1 MPVCQPGGELES
13 EIMRPSEIR
22 ELSTSEVEKQL
33 RDTTDELLR
42 TRLRKETGQIE
53 RPHLLREMRRDIA
66 RLKTILAENKR
77 TSN

>member
-1 MPVCQPGGELES
+1 
-13 EIMRPSEIR
+13 MRPSEIR

>member
-1 MPVCQPGGELES
+1 M
-13 EIMRPSEIR
+13 MKPSEIR
-22 ELSTSEVEKQL
+22 ELTTSEVEKQQ

-66 RLKTILAENKR
+66 RLKTILRESQSKETKN
-77 TSN
+77 

>member
-1 MPVCQPGGELES
+1 
-13 EIMRPSEIR
+13 MRPSEIR
-22 ELSTSEVEKQL
+22 ELSTSEVAKQL

-53 RPHLLREMRRDIA
+53 RPHLLREMRREIA

-77 TSN
+77 TSNEDLGNLEKKSDAG

>member
-1 MPVCQPGGELES
+1 MK
-13 EIMRPSEIR
+13 PSEIR
-22 ELSTSEVEKQL
+22 ELSTSEAEKQI

>member
-1 MPVCQPGGELES
+1 MK
-13 EIMRPSEIR
+13 PSEIR
-22 ELSTSEVEKQL
+22 ELTTSEVEKQQ

-66 RLKTILAENKR
+66 RFKTILRENQGKE
-77 TSN
+77 TKN

>member
-1 MPVCQPGGELES
+1 MK
-13 EIMRPSEIR
+13 PSEIR
-22 ELSTSEVEKQL
+22 ELSTSEAEKRL